1 MKVRMPVM
9 VARSSIH
16 GSSMI
21 SRVLESSPICSALLF
36 PCHDHGLSTN
46 LKNRQLV
53 LSQDLLDSRLCAG
66 LS

>member
-16 GSSMI
+16 GSSI
-21 SRVLESSPICSALLF
+21 PRLLESSPIGSALLF

-46 LKNRQLV
+46 LKNRQL
-53 LSQDLLDSRLCAG
+53 LRSQDLLDSCLCAG